1 MKKLLISLICT
12 LPAFAGPLTVSS
24 YTINSAT
31 EAPYPDDTG
40 NQLTDGAFGTTDL
53 ISLGANV
60 PWVGWINT
68 NAISMTFNFSS
79 VQAITS
85 VSIDFLKETANFA
98 FLPDSVN
105 IGGQVFSVDPNAI
118 GDPATGF
125 VTFNLS
131 SPISTQSLAVELDKA
146 NTGFHI
152 LIDEVTFDGNTAT
165 TTPEPATFAII
176 GAGLVILALKARK
189 R

>member
-1 MKKLLISLICT
+1 MKKLLIYWICT
-12 LPAFAGPLTVSS
+12 LPAFAGPISVSS

-40 NQLTDGAFGTTDL
+40 QQLIDGAFGTTDL
-53 ISLGANV
+53 ISPGANV
-60 PWVGWINT
+60 PWVGWVNT
-68 NAISMTFNFSS
+68 SAISMTFNFSS

-98 FLPDSVN
+98 ILPQAVK

-125 VTFNLS
+125 LTFTPS
-131 SPISTQSLAVELDKA
+131 SPINTQSLAVELD
-146 NTGFHI
+146 NPSSGFHI
-152 LIDEVTFDGNTAT
+152 LIDEVTFDGNAAT

-176 GAGLVILALKARK
+176 GAGLLALALKAR
-189 R
+189 RR